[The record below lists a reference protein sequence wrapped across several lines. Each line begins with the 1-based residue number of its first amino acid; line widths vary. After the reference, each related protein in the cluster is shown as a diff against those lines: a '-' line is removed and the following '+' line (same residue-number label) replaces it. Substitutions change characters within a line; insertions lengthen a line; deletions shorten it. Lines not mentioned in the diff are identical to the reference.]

1 MASQNPKFSKS
12 FLFISW
18 KASLP
23 SVSADRFH
31 ERITGN
37 IKLMVFKANPLRKIT
52 SDLGF
57 HENNISGTK
66 SIIFKNSSLP
76 DNNLAKKETRH
87 MGVAI
92 GSEESTKL
100 SPNKVSQIAS
110 LGFNP
115 LQCQKEAI
123 NISNFKL
130 EEILMLPFIN
140 IQKTRLV
147 YQKWLHRCFL
157 DSMKNSLQRY
167 DIEKAKDYMNY
178 NCKTTMLCIKN
189 YLEIYK
195 L

>member
-31 ERITGN
+31 ERITG
-37 IKLMVFKANPLRKIT
+37 
-52 SDLGF
+52 
-57 HENNISGTK
+57 
-66 SIIFKNSSLP
+66 
-76 DNNLAKKETRH
+76 
-87 MGVAI
+87 VAI

-115 LQCQKEAI
+115 LQCQKESI

-130 EEILMLPFIN
+130 EEVMNWLLSHMDDLGHNVFHNKIVFIHEGTV
-140 IQKTRLV
+140 KYLSPRLV
-147 YQKWLHRCFL
+147 LSTIAFAHELADIFGGDWRSQED
-157 DSMKNSLQRY
+157 DSQQAPAREMKGIRIPYALTFPIFDPS
-167 DIEKAKDYMNY
+167 IAVA
-178 NCKTTMLCIKN
+178 
-189 YLEIYK
+189 
-195 L
+195 